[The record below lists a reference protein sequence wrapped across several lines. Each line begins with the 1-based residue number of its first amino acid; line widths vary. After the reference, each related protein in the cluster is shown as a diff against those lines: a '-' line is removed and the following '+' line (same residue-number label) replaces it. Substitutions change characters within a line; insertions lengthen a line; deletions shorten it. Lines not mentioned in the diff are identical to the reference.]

1 MRKQI
6 SGIFFFLLLVTFE
19 AFPQEAGEALKEVFN
34 DAEYFFM
41 QEFYADALPE
51 YMKVYK
57 RGFSDNAS
65 INYRIGICYLNIPGQ
80 KKEAIPYLQKA
91 SQNLTP
97 AYKEGNIKETRA
109 PYDVFLYLGNAY
121 RIDNQLDNAIKAY
134 EKYLELMKNES
145 NEMTQ
150 FAHQQIYAC
159 KNATEMQKHP
169 VSIAKVNLGKPV
181 NSSEA
186 NYKPVVSQDESIIIY
201 ANRLKFYD
209 AIYMSRKINGK
220 WSAPENITE
229 QIQSDGDQFPC
240 YITPD
245 GTQLYLT
252 KEDQFNSDVYT
263 SIFENNK
270 WNRSRPVGK
279 SINSKFWESHA
290 SVTADGNH
298 MYFASNRSGGLGGM
312 DIYRSDKL
320 SNGDWG
326 PPVNLGPVINTSLN
340 EDCPFVTPDGK
351 KLFFSSQGHSTMGG
365 FDIFCSDLKEDGT
378 WDTPRN
384 LGFPL
389 NTTDDDLFFY
399 PVQNGNAGYMA
410 LYEEGGLGDDDIY
423 RIEFVQEPKEEK
435 VQPVVPAEEKKA
447 VVPLPDT
454 TQKPE
459 KPPVVTPPALPEKIT
474 VHAILFGFNQA
485 LLTQEAR
492 NMLDMLIKAMQQ
504 NSDLRVE
511 IVGHTDAIG
520 SDEYNMNLG
529 KKRAEMVKLYLTNR
543 HIAPSRI
550 TTSSMGERQP
560 VAINNNPDGS
570 DNPEGRKYNRR
581 ADFRIVA
588 GDNGYLIIEP
598 LEIPAPLK
606 K

>member
-1 MRKQI
+1 MRNQI
-6 SGIFFFLLLVTFE
+6 SGIFFFLFLVAFE
-19 AFPQEAGEALKEVFN
+19 VYPQAASEALKEVFN

-51 YMKVYK
+51 YMKIYK
-57 RGFSDNAS
+57 RGFADNAS

-109 PYDVFLYLGNAY
+109 PCDVFLFLGNAY

-134 EKYLELMKNES
+134 EKYLELMKKES

-150 FAHQQIYAC
+150 FALQQINAC
-159 KNATEMQKHP
+159 KNALEMQKHP
-169 VSIAKVNLGKPV
+169 VAISKENLGKPI
-181 NSSEA
+181 NSAEA
-186 NYKPVVSQDESIIIY
+186 NYKPVVSKDESVLIY
-201 ANRLKFYD
+201 VNRLKFYD

-229 QIQSDGDQFPC
+229 QLQSDGDQFPC
-240 YITPD
+240 YLTPD

-263 SIFENNK
+263 SNFEKNK
-270 WNRSRPVGK
+270 WNRSRPVSK

-290 SVTADGNH
+290 SVTADGNQ

-312 DIYRSDKL
+312 DIYKSEKL
-320 SNGDWG
+320 PNEEWG
-326 PPVNLGPVINTSLN
+326 PPVNLGAGINTSLN
-340 EDCPFVTPDGK
+340 EDCPFITPDGK
-351 KLFFSSQGHSTMGG
+351 KLFFSSQGHTTMGG
-365 FDIFCSDLKEDGT
+365 FDIFCSRLKDDGT
-378 WDTPRN
+378 WDTPQN
-384 LGFPL
+384 LGYPL

-399 PVQNGNAGYMA
+399 PVQDGKAGYMA
-410 LYEEGGLGDDDIY
+410 LYEEGGLGDEDIY
-423 RIEFVQEPKEEK
+423 RIEFVPVTKEEK
-435 VQPVVPAEEKKA
+435 IQPEVPVEQEKA
-447 VVPLPDT
+447 IVPPPDT

-459 KPPVVTPPALPEKIT
+459 PPPIVFPPVLPEKIT
-474 VHAILFGFNQA
+474 IHAVLFGFNQT
-485 LLTQEAR
+485 LITGDAR
-492 NMLDMLIKAMQQ
+492 NVLDLLVKALQQ
-504 NSDLRVE
+504 NNDLRIE
-511 IVGHTDAIG
+511 IIGHTDAIG

-529 KKRAEMVKLYLTNR
+529 KKRAEMVKLYLVNR

-550 TTSSMGERQP
+550 ITSSMGERQP
-560 VAINNNPDGS
+560 VAINENPDGS
-570 DNPEGRKYNRR
+570 DNPEGRKFNRR
-581 ADFRIVA
+581 ADFRIISGDA
-588 GDNGYLIIEP
+588 GLLIIEP
-598 LEIPAPLK
+598 LQIPASLK

>member
-6 SGIFFFLLLVTFE
+6 SGIFFFLLLVTLE
-19 AFPQEAGEALKEVFN
+19 AFPQAAGEALQEVFN

-57 RGFSDNAS
+57 RGFADNAS

-97 AYKEGNIKETRA
+97 SYKEGNIKENRA

-134 EKYLELMKNES
+134 EKYLELMKNVS

-150 FAHQQIYAC
+150 FALQEINAC

-169 VSIAKVNLGKPV
+169 VPVSKVNLGKPV
-181 NSSEA
+181 NSAEA
-186 NYKPVVSQDESIIIY
+186 NYKPVVSQDESVLIY
-201 ANRLKFYD
+201 VNRLKFYD

-229 QIQSDGDQFPC
+229 QLQSDGDQYPC
-240 YITPD
+240 FLTPD
-245 GTQLYLT
+245 GTQLFLT
-252 KEDQFNSDVYT
+252 KEDQFNSDIYT
-263 SIFENNK
+263 SAFSKNQWNK
-270 WNRSRPVGK
+270 SRPVGK
-279 SINSKFWESHA
+279 TINSKFWESHA

-298 MYFASNRSGGLGGM
+298 IYFASNRNGGLGGM

-320 SNGDWG
+320 PNGDWG

-340 EDCPFVTPDGK
+340 EDCPFITPDGK

-365 FDIFCSDLKEDGT
+365 FDIFCSSLKEDGT
-378 WDTPRN
+378 WDEPQN
-384 LGFPL
+384 LGYPL

-399 PVQNGNAGYMA
+399 PVQDGKAGYMA

-423 RIEFVQEPKEEK
+423 RIEFVPETKEEK
-435 VQPVVPAEEKKA
+435 VPQIVPAETEKA
-447 VVPLPDT
+447 VVPPLDT

-459 KPPVVTPPALPEKIT
+459 KPPVVPPPALPEKIT
-474 VHAILFGFNQA
+474 VHPILFGFNQA
-485 LLTQEAR
+485 LLTAEAR
-492 NMLDMLIKAMQQ
+492 NVLDLLVRALQL
-504 NSDLRVE
+504 NNDLRVE
-511 IVGHTDAIG
+511 IIGHTDAIG

-550 TTSSMGERQP
+550 TTSSMGERNP
-560 VAINNNPDGS
+560 VAINKNPDGS

-581 ADFRIVA
+581 ADFKIIA
-588 GDNGYLIIEP
+588 GDNGLLIIEP
-598 LEIPAPLK
+598 LQIPASLK